1 MEASIDRL
9 FGGLQA
15 SSSALRAER
24 VRLDVIAENLA
35 GARVTRTPEGGPYR
49 RKVVRF
55 EPLVR
60 QGADG
65 RPSVVGVKA
74 AHVRED
80 LDTPFE
86 KQYIPGH
93 PDADPATDMVTMP
106 NVNPLAEMADL
117 IAASRTYEANLSA
130 QRSFVELVERVLQFA
145 RS

>member
-1 MEASIDRL
+1 MQVSIDRL
-9 FGGLQA
+9 FGGLQS

-55 EPLVR
+55 EPLLR

-74 AHVRED
+74 AHVSED
-80 LDTPFE
+80 FDTPFE
-86 KQYIPGH
+86 RQHIPGH
-93 PDADPATDMVTMP
+93 PDADEDSMVTMP
-106 NVNPLAEMADL
+106 NVNPLAEMADM
-117 IAASRTYEANLSA
+117 ITAARTYEANLNT
-130 QRSFVELVERVLQFA
+130 QRSFVQLVERVLQFA